1 MLRQVIASLD
11 TYYSLIEDRSHV
23 TGHIWQKIPIVYIF
37 SVYLHI
43 HTYIYEWI
51 YMFSQY
57 LECTFDYIQFSLQS
71 LTDAT
76 TNTSISEKYGSAYCL
91 MGLYIPAL
99 LSEAYGFTSETQKIT
114 LIRKIK
120 DISVGKFDFSY
131 YFYFSF

>member
-1 MLRQVIASLD
+1 
-11 TYYSLIEDRSHV
+11 
-23 TGHIWQKIPIVYIF
+23 
-37 SVYLHI
+37 
-43 HTYIYEWI
+43 
-51 YMFSQY
+51 MFSQY

-120 DISVGKFDFSY
+120 DISVGKFDSY